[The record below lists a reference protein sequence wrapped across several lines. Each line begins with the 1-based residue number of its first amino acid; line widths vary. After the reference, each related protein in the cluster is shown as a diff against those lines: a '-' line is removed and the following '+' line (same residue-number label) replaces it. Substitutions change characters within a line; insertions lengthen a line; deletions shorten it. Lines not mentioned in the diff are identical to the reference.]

1 MVMHRKRTLRG
12 ALYDGYISS
21 KRYFVQRF
29 LDKNKQSGVDLLI
42 GETDNGDH
50 FSFDDGMRSH
60 SKLSMNRANGGNE
73 TMCFTGN
80 NASLSEISGSVET
93 QKYKYTELTSI
104 TATNSS
110 FVMNDT
116 TMIILESQLEEIF
129 EGINK
134 TVNEL
139 LSSKKLS
146 RNIGKA
152 TQKNNIHRSIMRGTS
167 SMRDEFV
174 RRFQRMQSKLFHLL
188 TPLDTNM
195 TRIAMTLLSLGSV
208 YLYVMR
214 FFLFLK

>member
-42 GETDNGDH
+42 GETTDNGDH
-50 FSFDDGMRSH
+50 FNFDDGMRSH
-60 SKLSMNRANGGNE
+60 SKLSMNCANGGNE
-73 TMCFTGN
+73 TMYFTGN

-104 TATNSS
+104 TTNNSS
-110 FVMNDT
+110 FEMND
-116 TMIILESQLEEIF
+116 INILESQLEEIF

-152 TQKNNIHRSIMRGTS
+152 TQKNNIHRTIMRGKS